1 MLTKRTRPY
10 WTQILHRD
18 DGTIGAQHQTITE
31 ILDGNTI
38 LPGASISEPL
48 PITGQDLDH
57 VLGAATVAALAQVE
71 ALKASLAERQSQ
83 LDQAQAALADATQAL
98 ADQRAQLEAATSLTT
113 QQEQVIEAQ
122 KATIAALQQQLD
134 APPQQIVEGV
144 A

>member
-18 DGTIGAQHQTITE
+18 DGTVGAQHQTITE

-48 PITGQDLDH
+48 PISGQDLDQ

-71 ALKASLAERQSQ
+71 ALKASLAERQAQ
-83 LDQAQAALADATQAL
+83 LDHANAALADATESIS
-98 ADQRAQLEAATSLTT
+98 DQRAQLESAAALAT
-113 QQEQVIEAQ
+113 QQEQAIGALQ
-122 KATIAALQQQLD
+122 ATIAALQQLD
-134 APPQQIVEGV
+134 KQAVPES

>member
-48 PITGQDLDH
+48 PISGQDLDQ

-71 ALKASLAERQSQ
+71 ALKVSLAERQAQ
-83 LDQAQAALADATQAL
+83 LDQADAALADAAQTQ
-98 ADQRAQLEAATSLTT
+98 DEQRTQLEAAAALAT
-113 QQEQVIEAQ
+113 QQEQAIGALQ
-122 KATIAALQQQLD
+122 ATIAALQQLD
-134 APPQQIVEGV
+134 KQAVPES

>member
-10 WTQILHRD
+10 WTQILHCD

-48 PITGQDLDH
+48 PISGQDLEQ

-71 ALKASLAERQSQ
+71 ALKASLAQCQAQ
-83 LDQAQAALADATQAL
+83 LDQTNAALADAAQTL
-98 ADQRAQLEAATSLTT
+98 AEQRTQLEAAAALAT
-113 QQEQVIEAQ
+113 QQAQ
-122 KATIAALQQQLD
+122 TIGALQATIAALQQLD
-134 APPQQIVEGV
+134 KQAAPESE
-144 A
+144 

>member
-31 ILDGNTI
+31 ILDGDTI

-48 PITGQDLDH
+48 PISGQDLDQ

-71 ALKASLAERQSQ
+71 ALKASLTQCQAQ
-83 LDQAQAALADATQAL
+83 LDQTNAALADAAQTL
-98 ADQRAQLEAATSLTT
+98 AEQRTQLEAAAGLAT
-113 QQEQVIEAQ
+113 QQAQ
-122 KATIAALQQQLD
+122 TIGALQATIAALQQLD
-134 APPQQIVEGV
+134 KQAAPESE
-144 A
+144 